1 MHVINPVVRVIL
13 SSTQD
18 LFNIGIKILYQVQ
31 NDTVLWH
38 VINHVVGAIPN
49 LNNVILNLIQDLL
62 YIVQDPGSMAG
73 MT

>member
-38 VINHVVGAIPN
+38 VIHHVIC
-49 LNNVILNLIQDLL
+49 VILNLI
-62 YIVQDPGSMAG
+62 V
-73 MT
+73 